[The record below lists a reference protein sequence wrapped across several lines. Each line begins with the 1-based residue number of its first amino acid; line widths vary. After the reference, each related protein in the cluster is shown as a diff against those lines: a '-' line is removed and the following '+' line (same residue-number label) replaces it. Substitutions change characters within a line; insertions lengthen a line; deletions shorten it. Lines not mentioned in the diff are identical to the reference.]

1 VEKRDHF
8 SEPTL
13 HLMTAT
19 LMWLMRA

>member
-1 VEKRDHF
+1 VEKHDHA

-19 LMWLMRA
+19 LLWLMRA